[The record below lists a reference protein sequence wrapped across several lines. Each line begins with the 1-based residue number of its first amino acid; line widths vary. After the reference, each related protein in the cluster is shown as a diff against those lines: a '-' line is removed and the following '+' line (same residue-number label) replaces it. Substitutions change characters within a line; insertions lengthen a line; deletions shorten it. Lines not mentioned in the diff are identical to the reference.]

1 MRGLL
6 DPKMD
11 FVFKNIFGSEKH
23 PNILISFLNAT
34 LKPKD
39 LITAVEIKNTDLNK
53 GYIEDKFSRLDV
65 KATTSNNE
73 IINIEI
79 QLKNEYNM
87 IKRSLFYWSKLYSEQ
102 LNEGEDYSVL
112 KRTICINILNFKYL
126 KTRKF
131 HSGYRLKEIY
141 SIEELTDVVEIHFI
155 EIPKLEEGTDEKD
168 MLVAWIEFLKNP
180 ESEKVRSLEMS
191 IDEIREA
198 KDELIRMSNDD
209 TQRELYEMRAK
220 TLKDKIS
227 ALNEA
232 ERKGI
237 KKGRQEGI
245 KEGLQKGIQEG
256 LQKGIQEG
264 EKSKAIEI
272 AKSLINIGL
281 DKETI
286 SKSTGLD
293 LNEIEKLMSK

>member
-39 LITAVEIKNTDLNK
+39 LITEVEIKNTDLNK

-65 KATTSNNE
+65 KATTSNDE

-87 IKRSLFYWSKLYSEQ
+87 IKRSLYYWSKLYSEQ
-102 LNEGEDYSVL
+102 LNEGEDYSLL

-126 KTRKF
+126 KTRMF
-131 HSGYRLKEIY
+131 HSVYRMKEIHTN
-141 SIEELTDVVEIHFI
+141 EELSDIEEIHFI
-155 EIPKLEEGTDEKD
+155 EFPKLEDGSDEKD

-191 IDEIREA
+191 VDEIREA
-198 KDELIRMSNDD
+198 KDELIKMSNDD

-220 TLKDKIS
+220 TLRDKVS

-237 KKGRQEGI
+237 KKGRE
-245 KEGLQKGIQEG
+245 
-256 LQKGIQEG
+256 EG
-264 EKSKAIEI
+264 EKNKAIEI
-272 AKSLINIGL
+272 AKSLIDLGL
-281 DKETI
+281 DKESI
-286 SKSTGLD
+286 AKSTGLD
-293 LNEIEKLMSK
+293 LCEVEKLMN

>member
-39 LITAVEIKNTDLNK
+39 LITEVEIKNTDLNK

-87 IKRSLFYWSKLYSEQ
+87 IKRSLYYWSKLYSEQ
-102 LNEGEDYSVL
+102 LNEGEDYSLL

-126 KTRKF
+126 KTRMF
-131 HSGYRLKEIY
+131 HSVYRMKEIHTN
-141 SIEELTDVVEIHFI
+141 EELSDIEEIHFI
-155 EIPKLEEGTDEKD
+155 EIPKLEDGSDEKD

-191 IDEIREA
+191 VDEIREA
-198 KDELIRMSNDD
+198 KDELIKMSNDD

-220 TLKDKIS
+220 TLRDKVS

-237 KKGRQEGI
+237 KKGREAGR
-245 KEGLQKGIQEG
+245 KEGEQN
-256 LQKGIQEG
+256 
-264 EKSKAIEI
+264 KAIEI
-272 AKSLINIGL
+272 AKSLINLGL
-281 DKETI
+281 DKESI
-286 SKSTGLD
+286 AKSTGLD
-293 LNEIEKLMSK
+293 LCEVEKLMN

>member
-1 MRGLL
+1 MRWLL

-39 LITAVEIKNTDLNK
+39 LITEVEIKNTDLNK

-87 IKRSLFYWSKLYSEQ
+87 IKRSLYYWSKLYSEQ

-126 KTRKF
+126 KTRMF
-131 HSGYRLKEIY
+131 HSVYRMKEIHTN
-141 SIEELTDVVEIHFI
+141 EELSDIEEIHFI
-155 EIPKLEEGTDEKD
+155 EIPKLEDGSDEKD

-191 IDEIREA
+191 VDEIREA
-198 KDELIRMSNDD
+198 KDELIKMSNDD

-220 TLKDKIS
+220 TLRDKIS

-232 ERKGI
+232 GRKGI
-237 KKGRQEGI
+237 KKG
-245 KEGLQKGIQEG
+245 
-256 LQKGIQEG
+256 
-264 EKSKAIEI
+264 EKNKAIEI
-272 AKSLINIGL
+272 AKSLINLGL
-281 DKETI
+281 DKESI
-286 SKSTGLD
+286 AKSTGLD
-293 LNEIEKLMSK
+293 LCEVEKLMN